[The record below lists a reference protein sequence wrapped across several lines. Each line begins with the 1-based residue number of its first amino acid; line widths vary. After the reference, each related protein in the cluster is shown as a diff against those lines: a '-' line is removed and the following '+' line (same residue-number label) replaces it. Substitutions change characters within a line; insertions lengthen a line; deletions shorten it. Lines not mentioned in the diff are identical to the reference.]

1 MKSMDKREV
10 KKIEAQYHITKFF
23 ESIEKMNQK
32 DILELSQV
40 LTQVNDEKLH
50 FLLIK
55 SFPRLFSNNITS
67 DFKNNEPFYN
77 LKLDVIISQLHS
89 ELNRASSE
97 EYISSIE
104 WLVEVLLLSPK
115 LFETD
120 RELDNF
126 LSNMTNILIV
136 ETDSADRNSM
146 IKDYFNNI
154 DKLDA
159 KKKNEIIYR
168 IAKNLLISNNTTN
181 YKEWKTILY
190 KEKPNK

>member
-1 MKSMDKREV
+1 MDKREV

-32 DILELSQV
+32 DFLELSQG
-40 LTQVNDEKLH
+40 LTQINDEKLY
-50 FLLIK
+50 LLLMK

-67 DFKNNEPFYN
+67 DFKNNEPFHN

-89 ELNRASSE
+89 ELNRESSE

-104 WLVEVLLLSPK
+104 WLIEVLLLSPK

-126 LSNMTNILIV
+126 LSNMTNNLIG
-136 ETDSADRNSM
+136 EIESTDRNSI
-146 IKDYFNNI
+146 IKEYFNQI
-154 DKLDA
+154 DKLDV
-159 KKKNEIIYR
+159 KKKNEIKFR
-168 IAKNLLISNNTTN
+168 IAKNLLISNKTTN

-190 KEKPNK
+190 KEKSNK